1 MLAVVKTPLIRIHIK
16 GQIPRQIMTV
26 LKKEYGDKMKLT
38 KEDDDEMVDVFQ
50 TDWYK
55 RVKKGLT
62 PGKNLKI
69 YRQNM
74 EMTQE
79 QLGSKLGD
87 VPKQFISNMENGI
100 RPISKKTALKLLE
113 SSRFLWPGSLD
124 EMSV

>member
-1 MLAVVKTPLIRIHIK
+1 MLAVVKTPLIRIYIK
-16 GQIPRQIMTV
+16 GQIPKQIMTV

-38 KEDDDEMVDVFQ
+38 KEDDDELVDVFQ

-79 QLGSKLGD
+79 QLGAKLGD

-100 RPISKKTALKLLE
+100 RPISKKTALKL
-113 SSRFLWPGSLD
+113 SSIFKV
-124 EMSV
+124 SVAKFIG

>member
-16 GQIPRQIMTV
+16 GQIPKQIVTV
-26 LKKEYGDKMKLT
+26 LKQEYGDKMKLT
-38 KEDDDEMVDVFQ
+38 EEDDDELVDVFQ

-55 RVKKGLT
+55 RVNKGLT

-74 EMTQE
+74 HITQE
-79 QLGSKLGD
+79 QLGIKLGD

-100 RPISKKTALKLLE
+100 RPISKKTALKLAKI
-113 SSRFLWPGSLD
+113 FKV
-124 EMSV
+124 SVAKFIG

>member
-16 GQIPRQIMTV
+16 GQIPKQIMTV
-26 LKKEYGDKMKLT
+26 LRKEYGDKMKLT
-38 KEDDDEMVDVFQ
+38 KEDDDELVDVFQ

-55 RVKKGLT
+55 RLKKGLT

-79 QLGSKLGD
+79 QLGAKLGD

-100 RPISKKTALKLLE
+100 RPISKKTALKLAKI
-113 SSRFLWPGSLD
+113 FKV
-124 EMSV
+124 SVAKFIG

>member
-79 QLGSKLGD
+79 QLGAKLGD

-100 RPISKKTALKLLE
+100 RPISKKTALKLARIFKV
-113 SSRFLWPGSLD
+113 SVARFIG
-124 EMSV
+124 